1 MMGNEQENL
10 LKKYT
15 TCSNT
20 PEITDCGLLPDVSG
34 TLGSEYRAHI
44 AAGDLAQK

>member
-1 MMGNEQENL
+1 MSEMIGHEQENL

-20 PEITDCGLLPDVSG
+20 PEITVIEPIAQRLAA
-34 TLGSEYRAHI
+34 AHI
-44 AAGDLAQK
+44 DETDHDPPHA